1 MSMKSSEYEY
11 LTRDGKFPDDLD
23 WDMEIETTEHEQTG
37 RVTIKEVDWEFA
49 LFLGGPDILPMLV
62 EDDTYYQE
70 IDGHLPV
77 SYKFDFRLD
86 PSGNITARGNM
97 YPAQI
102 TPGHSAAFT
111 SEKPLVSAD
120 MLLKP
125 RNPRTYAA
133 IREYIELFCS
143 KDGAGVAADT
153 PAKTGPYQD

>member
-77 SYKFDFRLD
+77 GYKFDFRLD

-125 RNPRTYAA
+125 RAPRTRGA
-133 IREYIELFCS
+133 IREYMELVS
-143 KDGAGVAADT
+143 NTGGGIPAGDGAPQG
-153 PAKTGPYQD
+153 